1 MVSKKKKTDDIYQD
15 VSQDIETRFDTSNY
29 ELDKPL
35 TKRKNKK
42 VIGLINDELGE
53 QIMTEFVGLR
63 AKTYIYLIH
72 DCSEDE
78 KSKSTKKFVIKIKL
92 TFQDYKTV

>member
-1 MVSKKKKTDDIYQD
+1 MVSKQKKTDDIYQD

-63 AKTYIYLIH
+63 AKTYI
-72 DCSEDE
+72 
-78 KSKSTKKFVIKIKL
+78 
-92 TFQDYKTV
+92 